1 MRPGAGPSLS
11 DKHEDGAGTDAGD
24 DAGAG
29 AGAGA
34 VTDAGLM
41 LRRRSEEAINPCSG
55 KVQI

>member
-1 MRPGAGPSLS
+1 MGPSLS
-11 DKHEDGAGTDAGD
+11 GKQKDGAGTDAGD

-34 VTDAGLM
+34 ITDAGLV
-41 LRRRSEEAINPCSG
+41 LRRQSEKAINPGSG